1 MRLRKDQKSTK
12 QIKKDVS
19 KRMTQE
25 CVQQEGEIVSSTDM
39 KIEMFA
45 EFATGLYIFNFPSGF
60 EDLSIY
66 KTIFNSLVPFQMAM

>member
-1 MRLRKDQKSTK
+1 MVL
-12 QIKKDVS
+12 
-19 KRMTQE
+19 
-25 CVQQEGEIVSSTDM
+25 VSSTDM